1 MRTKEA
7 IEHYRTAAEL
17 ARVLGVMPSAIS
29 QWGEYP
35 PIGRQYQIQALT
47 KNKLKATQ
55 PPRPD
60 AA

>member
-1 MRTKEA
+1 MKTAEA
-7 IEHYRTAAEL
+7 AAEFGSEAEL
-17 ARVLGVMPSAIS
+17 ARQLGISPQAIY

-35 PIGRQYQIQALT
+35 PIDRQYQIQALT